1 MNKTAILSQLFA
13 LLGSARVLHRP
24 EDVVLYEYD
33 GALDKAVPDFVVF
46 PETTAE
52 VAAVVRLANQHGV
65 PFMPRGAGTGLSGGA
80 VPIEGGIVVSFVRMK
95 QILDI
100 DLPNLRAT
108 VQPGVVNLDVT
119 QAVSG
124 KGFYYVPDPSSQKA
138 CTIGG
143 NIAENSG
150 GPHCLAYG
158 VTSNHTI
165 ALEVV
170 LPDGEIVDLGL
181 PTADPPGY
189 DLTGLMVGSEGT
201 LGLVTKALVRLVHLP
216 ETVKTL
222 LAVFDTIDDASNAV
236 SAIIADGTIPAA
248 LEMMDNTAIR
258 AVEAAKKCGYPVEAG
273 SVLLIDLEGFHD
285 GLQELADH
293 VAQLCRTCGAV
304 EVREAKTAA
313 ERDKLWAGRKGAF
326 GAMGRLSPSYYVQ
339 DGVIPRTKLP
349 WVLRRIGEISQQY
362 GFRIA
367 NVFHAGDGNLH
378 PLILFDERDPAQ
390 VRAVVKAG
398 TDILKVC
405 VEVGG
410 SISGEHG
417 IGVEKRE
424 DMCEQFDGADLR
436 AQGQVKAA
444 FNPLNLCNPGKVF
457 PTSKACYEV
466 GKKHRRL
473 PQAMYEEHML

>member
-1 MNKTAILSQLFA
+1 MNKSDVLAELTAIV
-13 LLGSARVLHRP
+13 GPHRVLHRP
-24 EDVVLYEYD
+24 EDVVMYEYD
-33 GALDKAVPDFVVF
+33 GALDRARPDFVVF
-46 PETTAE
+46 PVSSEE
-52 VAAVVRLANQHGV
+52 VAAVVRVANRAGI

-80 VPIEGGIVVSFVRMK
+80 VPVEGGVVISFSRMNR
-95 QILDI
+95 ILDI
-100 DLPNLRAT
+100 DLANLRTT
-108 VQPGVVNLDVT
+108 VQPGVVNIDVT
-119 QAVSG
+119 NAVSG

-158 VTSNHTI
+158 VTSNHTLM
-165 ALEVV
+165 LEAV
-170 LPDGEIVDLGL
+170 LPDGDIVQLGA
-181 PTADPPGY
+181 PTADAPGY

-201 LGLVTKALVRLVHLP
+201 LGLVTRAVVRLVHQA
-216 ETVKTL
+216 ETVTTL
-222 LAVFDTIDDASNAV
+222 LAVFNTIDEGSNAV

-273 SVLLIDLEGFHD
+273 SVLLIDLEGFKD
-285 GLQELADH
+285 GLVETAEH
-293 VAQLCRTCGAV
+293 IAELCRGCGAT
-304 EVREAKTAA
+304 EVRPAKNAV
-313 ERDKLWAGRKGAF
+313 EREKLWSGRKGAF

-349 WVLRRIGEISQQY
+349 WVLHRVGEIGDKY
-362 GFRIA
+362 GFRVA

-390 VRAVVKAG
+390 VRNVVRCG
-398 TDILKVC
+398 SEILKVC
-405 VEVGG
+405 VEAGG

-424 DMCEQFDGADLR
+424 DMCEQFTGPDLIAMR
-436 AQGQVKAA
+436 QVKAA
-444 FNPLNLCNPGKVF
+444 FNPQNLCNPGKLF

-466 GKKHRRL
+466 GVKHRRL
-473 PQAMYEEHML
+473 PAIVAEEHML

>member
-1 MNKTAILSQLFA
+1 MDKTTVLRQLET
-13 LLGSARVLHRP
+13 LLGPDKVLHRP
-24 EDVVLYEYD
+24 EDVALYEYD
-33 GALDKAVPDFVVF
+33 GALDKAQPDFVVF
-46 PETTAE
+46 PETTEE
-52 VAAVVRLANQHGV
+52 VAAVVRLANQHGL

-80 VPIEGGIVVSFVRMK
+80 VPVHGGIVVSFARMRR
-95 QILDI
+95 ILDI

-108 VQPGVVNLDVT
+108 VQPGVVNIDVT
-119 QAVSG
+119 TAVANQ
-124 KGFYYVPDPSSQKA
+124 GFYYVPDPSSQRA

-143 NIAENSG
+143 NVAENSG

-158 VTSNHTI
+158 VTSNHTFM
-165 ALEVV
+165 LETV
-170 LPDGEIVDLGL
+170 LPDGEVVQLGL
-181 PTADPPGY
+181 PTADAPGY
-189 DLTGLMVGSEGT
+189 DLTGLLVGSEGT
-201 LGLVTKALVRLVHLP
+201 LGLVTEVLVRLVHQP
-216 ETVKTL
+216 EAVKTL
-222 LAVFDTIDDASNAV
+222 LAVFDAVDDASNAV

-258 AVEAAKKCGYPVEAG
+258 AVEAAKKCGYPTDAG
-273 SVLLIDLEGFHD
+273 AVLLIDLEGFTD
-285 GLQELADH
+285 GLQGLADH
-293 VAQLCRTCGAV
+293 VAELCRAQGAR
-304 EVREAKTAA
+304 EVREAKTTA

-349 WVLRRIGEISQQY
+349 WVLHRVNEISRQY

-390 VRAVVKAG
+390 VRAVVKCG
-398 TDILKVC
+398 TDILRVC
-405 VEVGG
+405 VEAGG

-424 DMCEQFDGADLR
+424 DMCDQFAGEDLR
-436 AQGQVKAA
+436 AMLQVRTA
-444 FNPLNLCNPGKVF
+444 FNPRGLCNPGKMF

-473 PQAMYEEHML
+473 PQVVAEDHTL

>member
-1 MNKTAILSQLFA
+1 MDKAAILAQLEA
-13 LLGSARVLHRP
+13 ILGPGKTLHRP
-24 EDVVLYEYD
+24 EDVALYEYD
-33 GALDKAVPDFVVF
+33 GALDKATPDFVVF
-46 PETTAE
+46 PATTEE
-52 VAAVVRLANQHGV
+52 VSAVVRLANQHGL

-80 VPIEGGIVVSFVRMK
+80 VPIAGGIVVSFARLNR
-95 QILDI
+95 ILDV
-100 DLPNLRAT
+100 DLPNLRAL
-108 VQPGVVNLDVT
+108 VQPGVVNIDVT
-119 QAVSG
+119 NAVSG
-124 KGFYYVPDPSSQKA
+124 QGFYYVPDPSSQKA

-143 NIAENSG
+143 NVAENSG

-158 VTSNHTI
+158 VTANHTHM
-165 ALEVV
+165 LEAV
-170 LPDGEIVDLGL
+170 LPDGAVVELGL
-181 PTADPPGY
+181 PTADAPGY

-201 LGLVTKALVRLVHLP
+201 LGLVTKVLVRLVHQP

-222 LAVFDTIDDASNAV
+222 LAVFDTVDDASNAV

-258 AVEAAKKCGYPVEAG
+258 AVEAAKKCGYPVEAEA
-273 SVLLIDLEGFHD
+273 VLLIDLEGFKD
-285 GLQELADH
+285 GIQELTDH
-293 VAQLCRTCGAV
+293 VADICRACHAV
-304 EVREAKTAA
+304 EVREAKTAV
-313 ERDKLWAGRKGAF
+313 EREKLWAGRKGAF

-349 WVLRRIGEISQQY
+349 WVLKRINEISQEY

-378 PLILFDERDPAQ
+378 PLILFDERDPVQ
-390 VRAVVKAG
+390 VRSVVKCG
-398 TDILKVC
+398 TAILNAC
-405 VEVGG
+405 VEAGG

-424 DMCEQFDGADLR
+424 DMCTQFSGADLT
-436 AQGQVKAA
+436 AMMQIKAA
-444 FNPLNLCNPGKVF
+444 FNPQGLCNPGKLF

-473 PQAMYEEHML
+473 PAIVNEDHML

>member
-1 MNKTAILSQLFA
+1 MDKTSILTRLQAIL
-13 LLGSARVLHRP
+13 GPEGVLHRP
-24 EDVVLYEYD
+24 QDVALYEYD
-33 GALDKAVPDFVVF
+33 GALDKARPDFVVF
-46 PETTAE
+46 PETAQQ
-52 VAAVVRLANQHGV
+52 VAAVVQVANATGL

-80 VPIEGGIVVSFVRMK
+80 VAIEGGIVVSFARMN

-100 DLPNLRAT
+100 DLANQRAT
-108 VQPGVVNLDVT
+108 VQPGVVNIDVT
-119 QAVSG
+119 NAVSG
-124 KGFYYVPDPSSQKA
+124 DGFYYVPDPSSQRA

-158 VTSNHTI
+158 VTANHTLT
-165 ALEVV
+165 LEVV
-170 LPDGEIVDLGL
+170 LPDGETVDLGL

-201 LGLVTKALVRLVHLP
+201 LGLVTEAVVRLVHLP
-216 ETVKTL
+216 ETVTTL
-222 LAVFDTIDDASNAV
+222 LAVFDDVNEASNAV

-248 LEMMDNTAIR
+248 LEMMDNVAIR
-258 AVEAAKKCGYPVEAG
+258 AVEAAKKCGYPTDAAA
-273 SVLLIDLEGFHD
+273 VLLIDLEGFHD
-285 GLQELADH
+285 GIQELTDH
-293 VAQLCRTCGAV
+293 VGELCRRSGA
-304 EVREAKTAA
+304 REIRPARSAT
-313 ERDKLWAGRKGAF
+313 ERDKLWSGRKGAF

-349 WVLRRIGEISQQY
+349 QVLRRIGEIGTEY
-362 GFRIA
+362 GFTIA

-390 VRAVVKAG
+390 VRGVVKAG
-398 TDILKVC
+398 SAILRAC
-405 VEVGG
+405 VEAGG

-424 DMCEQFDGADLR
+424 DMCEQFSGEDLR
-436 AQGQVKAA
+436 AMAQVKAA

-466 GKKHRRL
+466 GKKRRRL
-473 PQAMYEEHML
+473 PRIVEEEHTL